1 MVTLDREQTA
11 APLIGVGLVGES
23 STSRF
28 LCERLSLRCDLR
40 LVAVCVEDNSK
51 TQSPSSLSEIWF
63 AGIACPA
70 SMTVFNLI
78 AAPEVRVI
86 HFAAGSSSDMMFAAL
101 ARSKSIIVEA
111 PQELTSG
118 ELERLAS
125 VAIEQ
130 GQIAAIY
137 EPRRWDRDFLQA
149 RYALMSGRI
158 GKLMRL
164 RYAVHDSRLPGEL
177 FPLGIAREL
186 GSHVLDQLLQLVGPI
201 EWSVRGDSVPHVWRH
216 FPSASGPSD
225 GFAASFEFA
234 EEVSA
239 IIEIQTRS
247 HLGYRSGW
255 MLDGTAGAYRNG
267 CLYTRTVD
275 GEIVDEPLPAP
286 TVSSDPFL
294 DALGETLRG
303 SSTDL
308 PTVRDAVRVA
318 AFLCNLP
325 TEAQLPHRVALP
337 ASN

>member
-28 LCERLSLRCDLR
+28 LCERLSLRSDLR

-51 TQSPSSLSEIWF
+51 TPLPSSLSEISF

-70 SMTVFNLI
+70 SMTAFDLI
-78 AAPEVRVI
+78 AAPEIRVI
-86 HFAAGSSSDMMFAAL
+86 HFAAGSSSDTMFAAL

-111 PQELTSG
+111 PQELTID
-118 ELERLAS
+118 ELERLSLA
-125 VAIEQ
+125 AIEH
-130 GQIAAIY
+130 GQVAAIY

-149 RYALMSGRI
+149 RTVLESGRL
-158 GKLMRL
+158 GKLLRL
-164 RYAVHDSRLPGEL
+164 RYAVHDSCLPGEL

-186 GSHVLDQLLQLVGPI
+186 GSHVLDQMLQLVGPNGLD
-201 EWSVRGDSVPHVWRH
+201 VRGGSAPFVRCF
-216 FPSASGPSD
+216 FPSARKHNES
-225 GFAASFEFA
+225 FIASFEFA
-234 EEVSA
+234 ETVSA
-239 IIEIQTRS
+239 LIEIQTHS
-247 HLGYRSGW
+247 LLSTRSGW
-255 MLDGTAGAYRNG
+255 MLEGTAGAYRNG
-267 CLYTRTVD
+267 NLFTRTVD

-294 DALGETLRG
+294 DALSDKLQGN
-303 SSTDL
+303 SANL

-318 AFLCNLP
+318 ALLCDIP
-325 TEAQLPHRVALP
+325 TETHLPHCVALP